1 MRNIDIHRQVTLRSS
16 VGIIKESL
24 FRDDNAAYYVIISI
38 GTPPQKFKVQIDT
51 GSSDLW
57 IPSQN
62 CDLNTLTCS
71 THNRYDSKNSST
83 YIPNKIPFNILY
95 RDSSVC
101 GYLSTDAM
109 KVSHCQANMT
119 TESGFSFVYAE
130 FDGIL
135 GMSYPQIS
143 FEGVTPVFINMID
156 QGLVEL
162 PVFSIYIDRHVN
174 SEKYGGELILGGS
187 DPFRYDGELT
197 YINITRNG
205 YWQFTVDKIRIE
217 SSTVCAN
224 GCQAVIDSGTSNLV
238 GPSSDVAVINK
249 LVGVITS
256 NGKTIKIRYGFW
268 VMYFFVG
275 TIPSSTWVTTE
286 WDLPLQNNVV
296 SFGATR

>member
-1 MRNIDIHRQVTLRSS
+1 
-16 VGIIKESL
+16 
-24 FRDDNAAYYVIISI
+24 
-38 GTPPQKFKVQIDT
+38 
-51 GSSDLW
+51 
-57 IPSQN
+57 
-62 CDLNTLTCS
+62 
-71 THNRYDSKNSST
+71 
-83 YIPNKIPFNILY
+83 
-95 RDSSVC
+95 
-101 GYLSTDAM
+101 
-109 KVSHCQANMT
+109 
-119 TESGFSFVYAE
+119 
-130 FDGIL
+130 
-135 GMSYPQIS
+135 MSYPQIS

-256 NGKTIKIRYGFW
+256 NGKTIVDCDKISNLPNVDFVIGDKIFRFTSKDYIFEINIYYEIECISFFETSYSENPIWILGNVFLRRYYTEFDMGHYRMGFA
-268 VMYFFVG
+268 
-275 TIPSSTWVTTE
+275 P
-286 WDLPLQNNVV
+286 
-296 SFGATR
+296 AK